1 MTENNIQVEIAS
13 RDDAPKILAIQ
24 KEAFLGQAKIY
35 NNFEL
40 PPLTQSLESIEEEFA
55 EKTFLKVL
63 SHGEIIGAVRFC
75 VRKGQVEID
84 RIVVKPDHQ
93 NKGIGT
99 ALLKKIEIMVPGASA
114 YQLFTGNKSTRN
126 IHLYEKVGYRVIGG
140 ETSDQGVE
148 LFHMEKRPQPT
159 T

>member
-24 KEAFLGQAKIY
+24 KEAFWGQAKIY

-40 PPLTQSLESIEEEFA
+40 PPLTQSLESIEQEFA

-75 VRKGQVEID
+75 VRTGLVEID

-99 ALLKKIEIMVPGASA
+99 ALLKKIEMMVPGESA
-114 YQLFTGNKSTRN
+114 YQLFTGNKSTR
-126 IHLYEKVGYRVIGG
+126 ISICTRRWATG
-140 ETSDQGVE
+140 
-148 LFHMEKRPQPT
+148 
-159 T
+159 